1 MCLWAF
7 LLEGFSPIEN
17 LRNPVFIRIRGL
29 CPHPAS
35 RIRMDDPGNTANADR
50 IRLGWNDFI
59 EYDVPALPFTGTG

>member
-1 MCLWAF
+1 MFFDFFAYQSGISGRNAF
-7 LLEGFSPIEN
+7 
-17 LRNPVFIRIRGL
+17 RGL